1 MTRSR
6 YTLSRW
12 DASAASAARR
22 VARAR
27 GGGPW
32 LGAGVVSGVALLAWP
47 YTVDDAFIVARYARN
62 IASGGGYGMNA
73 GTRSDG
79 VTGPL
84 WLVPQL
90 IAVRAGLEPVLIAKL
105 LGALCVAT
113 AIWLLLRDL
122 AVRTLGSRA
131 LAPAVAL
138 IALSPSLGTAGVS
151 GLETGAATLLLTI
164 AALAATRRPRA
175 DAWTLGACVAAL
187 AWLRPELALACGVLL
202 ASAALRDRRAGAIAG
217 ALALAGAAALLA
229 WRWML
234 FDDWLPLSA
243 RAKAGPLAHGARY
256 TLTGVVLATSLV
268 GAWLAYLGAR
278 HGRRRERVFAAAIA
292 AHLCAVVLAGGDWM
306 PGYRLLVPVL
316 PLYAWL
322 AAWGLV
328 RAFARRRR
336 LGLSCLVLALLVP
349 AADLLTRVPELH
361 AAGASQRAAAS
372 LAARLREQASVVAL
386 VDVGYLA
393 YASDVEVVDL
403 GGLTDAVIARSRGG
417 HLDKRV
423 ESAYLERRN
432 PDALL
437 LHAAEPPR
445 VDGEGRLLALAG
457 YPVERRIAALPFVRA
472 RFRVAHVQ
480 RYAPGYYYVLLT
492 AHGGT

>member
-12 DASAASAARR
+12 DASAARKVNAARL
-22 VARAR
+22 
-27 GGGPW
+27 GGPW
-32 LGAGVVSGVALLAWP
+32 LGAGAVAGVALIAWP

-62 IASGGGYGMNA
+62 LASGVGYCMNA

-84 WLVPQL
+84 WLLPQL
-90 IAVRAGLEPVLIAKL
+90 IAVRAGIEPVLVAKL
-105 LGALCVAT
+105 LGASCA
-113 AIWLLLRDL
+113 AGASWLLLREL
-122 AVRTLGSRA
+122 AARALGSRTLMPA
-131 LAPAVAL
+131 LAL

-151 GLETGAATLLLTI
+151 GLETGAATLLLTL
-164 AALAATRRPRA
+164 AAIAATRRPKVRG
-175 DAWTLGACVAAL
+175 WTLGVCVAAL

-202 ASAALRDRRAGAIAG
+202 ASAALRDRRAGAIAT
-217 ALALAGAAALLA
+217 ALALAGAAALVA
-229 WRWML
+229 WRWTL

-256 TLTGVVLATSLV
+256 TLTAVVLATSLV
-268 GAWLAYLGAR
+268 GVWLAQLGAR
-278 HGRRRERVFAAAIA
+278 RGHDTERVFAATIA
-292 AHLCAVVLAGGDWM
+292 AHLCAVVLSGGDWM
-306 PGYRLLVPVL
+306 PGYRLLVPIL

-322 AAWGLV
+322 AAWGVV
-328 RAFARRRR
+328 RGLARKP
-336 LGLSCLVLALLVP
+336 LAQSICLALALLVP
-349 AADLLTRVPELH
+349 AVDLVTRIPELR

-372 LAARLREQASVVAL
+372 LAARLRARARVVAL

-393 YASDVEVVDL
+393 YASGVEVVDL
-403 GGLTDAVIARSRGG
+403 GGLTDPVIARSRGG
-417 HLDKRV
+417 HLDKRIDD
-423 ESAYLERRN
+423 AYLQVRN

-445 VDGEGRLLALAG
+445 VDREGRLLALAG
-457 YPVERRIAALPFVRA
+457 YPIERRVAALPWART

-492 AHGGT
+492 ARDGT